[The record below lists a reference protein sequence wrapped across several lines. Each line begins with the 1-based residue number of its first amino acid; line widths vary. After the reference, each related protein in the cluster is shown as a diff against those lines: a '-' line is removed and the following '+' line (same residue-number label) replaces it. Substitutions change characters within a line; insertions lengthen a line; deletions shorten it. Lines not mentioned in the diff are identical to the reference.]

1 MNYPVWYVPAFG
13 GGLLIAMVAIVHV
26 FVSHFAVGGGASIWC
41 WLNVRPCVKKVRPS
55 WILSGNTPG
64 FSCC

>member
-26 FVSHFAVGGGASIWC
+26 FVSHFAVGGGLYLVLAERKA
-41 WLNVRPCVKKVRPS
+41 LREKVRPS